1 MTSRWKMVLVAGAL
15 VAFAAAPASAQTFRL
30 TATLTGGNE
39 PVILTGQVVPGI
51 NTGAFGDATVIVDMG
66 ARTVTYTVNVFNL
79 PSGVTASHIH
89 AGAAGTNGPVVV
101 NFAPP
106 VSASNDFG
114 FTGVTKDT
122 EFILRPDQG
131 IRSADDMFQ
140 AILGG
145 NSYVNVHSTV
155 NPGGEIRGQLI
166 LKP

>member
-1 MTSRWKMVLVAGAL
+1 MTSRWMMAL
-15 VAFAAAPASAQTFRL
+15 VGAAVLTGLTARPASAQTFTL
-30 TATLTGGNE
+30 TAQLNGANE
-39 PVILTGQVVPGI
+39 TPAAL
-51 NTGAFGDATVIVDMG
+51 NTGAFGSATVTVNMTN
-66 ARTVTYTVNVFNL
+66 RTVTYRVDVFNL

-89 AGAAGTNGPVVV
+89 AGAAGTGGPVVV

-106 VSASNDFG
+106 VPASNDFSFSG
-114 FTGVTKDT
+114 TVKDT

-155 NPGGEIRGQLI
+155 NPGGEIRGQLL
-166 LKP
+166 LKQ